1 MGGFLHGEKGEGRDI
16 MKLGLVGF
24 PQVGKRTLFRL
35 LTGKEPNSE
44 GKKRN
49 GLGLARVRDARFDRL
64 VEIYA
69 PRQETP
75 AQMEFLLLPDSD
87 QEASPNDQILRGL

>member
-1 MGGFLHGEKGEGRDI
+1 

-24 PQVGKRTLFRL
+24 PQIGKRTLFQL

-49 GLGLARVRDARFDRL
+49 GLGLMKVRDARFDRL

-75 AQMEFLLLPDSD
+75 AQ
-87 QEASPNDQILRGL
+87 N

>member
-1 MGGFLHGEKGEGRDI
+1 

-24 PQVGKRTLFRL
+24 PEVGKRTLFRL
-35 LTGKEPNSE
+35 LTGKEPNAE
-44 GKKRN
+44 GKKGN
-49 GLGLARVRDARFDRL
+49 GLGLAKVRDARFDRL

-75 AQMEFLLLPDSD
+75 AHIEFILLPDLD
-87 QEASPNDQILRGL
+87 QQASRNDQICRA